1 MNEDQASAEALDGSD
16 DARYRLLVE
25 SLFDYAI
32 YMLDSE
38 GRVASWNPGA
48 RRIKGYEAEEALGRH
63 FSLFYPEEA
72 RADDAPRKALETAAR
87 EGRFEAE
94 GWRVRKDG
102 ARFWAHV
109 VIDPIRD
116 PAGQLIGYAKVTRD
130 FTARRAAEEA
140 LRLSEERF
148 RLLMESVT
156 DCAITMLDPAGRVA
170 SWNAGGRRLKGYEP
184 EEIVGEHVSKF
195 YTEEDK
201 AAGLP
206 QLGLDTAAREG
217 RFEKEGVRIR
227 KDGSRFWAHVV
238 IEPVRD
244 ASGALVGFA
253 KVVRDVTERKQAE
266 QRLEEAREALFQ
278 SQKLEAVGRLTGG
291 VAHDFNNLLTVV
303 LGSLE
308 MLERKLPDDPA
319 LKRLLTRAIEGAKR
333 GASLTQR
340 MLVFAR
346 QGELDPKPVDV
357 ASLVRDMTDLM
368 KRSLGEAIKLR
379 IHLPSALPRVVVD
392 ADQFELALLHLLANA
407 REAMPNGG
415 TVRIEAHEERIGAL
429 PGALPAGGYIR
440 LSVADDGVGMDAE
453 TLRRAKE
460 PFFTTKAIG
469 KGAGLG
475 LSMAHRLAEHSNG
488 ALTLT
493 SEVGKGAT
501 AELWLPVA
509 PAAQD
514 EAEAQDEDAP
524 AGGLSIL
531 AVDDDPLVLMNTV
544 AMLEEMGHRVLPA
557 TRGVEALEILRRL
570 RAVDLLLT
578 DVMMPEMTGLEL
590 ARRASEAR
598 PNLPILLVTGYA
610 DLPSGGQKLLRL
622 AKPFSLAELAQAVE
636 EAMGGRAGVRQR
648 LG

>member
-1 MNEDQASAEALDGSD
+1 MGVSE

-25 SLFDYAI
+25 SVFDYAI
-32 YMLDSE
+32 FMLDVE

-48 RRIKGYEAEEALGRH
+48 RRFKGYEAEEVLGKH
-63 FSLFYPEEA
+63 FSLFYTQEA
-72 RADDAPRKALETAAR
+72 LAEDMPRKALETAAR

-102 ARFWAHV
+102 GRFWANV

-116 PAGQLIGYAKVTRD
+116 PSGRLVGFAKVTRD
-130 FTARRAAEEA
+130 LTDRRNAEEA

-156 DCAITMLDPAGRVA
+156 DCAIYMLDPEGRVA
-170 SWNAGGRRLKGYEP
+170 NWNAGGKRLKGYSA
-184 EEIVGEHVSKF
+184 EEIVGRHFSKF

-206 QLGLDTAAREG
+206 ELGLQTAAREG

-227 KDGSRFWAHVV
+227 KDGSRFWANVV

-244 ASGALVGFA
+244 ATGALVGFA
-253 KVVRDVTERKQAE
+253 KVVRDITERKQAE
-266 QRLEEAREALFQ
+266 RRLEEAREALFQ
-278 SQKLEAVGRLTGG
+278 SQKMEAVGRLTGG

-308 MLERKLPDDPA
+308 MLERKLPDEPS
-319 LKRLLTRAIEGAKR
+319 LKRLLARAVEGARR

-346 QGELDPKPVDV
+346 RRELDPKAVDL
-357 ASLVRDMTDLM
+357 AALVRGMGDLM
-368 KRSLGEAIKLR
+368 KRSLGDTIRLR
-379 IHLPSALPRVVVD
+379 INLPAALPRVVLD
-392 ADQFELALLHLLANA
+392 ANQFELALLNLLANA
-407 REAMPNGG
+407 RDAMPKGG
-415 TVRIEAHEERIGAL
+415 TVRIDAREERIGAL
-429 PGALPAGGYIR
+429 AGALPAGRYVC
-440 LSVADDGVGMDAE
+440 LSVTDDGAGMDRD
-453 TLRRAKE
+453 TLRKAKE

-469 KGAGLG
+469 DGAGLG
-475 LSMAHRLAEHSNG
+475 LSMVHGVAEQSNG
-488 ALTLT
+488 ALVLK
-493 SEVGKGAT
+493 SEAGKGTT
-501 AELWLPVA
+501 AELWLPAA
-509 PAAQD
+509 PPEVDEAD
-514 EAEAQDEDAP
+514 EAEKERQ

-544 AMLEEMGHRVLPA
+544 AMLEEMGHRVLQA
-557 TRGVEALEILRRL
+557 SRGAEALEILRRL

-578 DVMMPEMTGLEL
+578 DVMMPEMTGVEL

-610 DLPSGGQKLLRL
+610 DLPPGGQKLLRL
-622 AKPFSLAELAQAVE
+622 AKPFSLAELADAVK
-636 EAMGGRAGVRQR
+636 EAMGSRAAS
-648 LG
+648 